1 MIMDS
6 LQDTHLKRRKV
17 EENSTSEGQ
26 PYDSMDDSADNLFE
40 DYETVATVPLPR
52 QSVKQRVVP
61 EKPNSS
67 SAHITQPTQII
78 SRSPE
83 TKPSVVQVAAS
94 SPVRVANPTSPA
106 WGKGTVGILANAI
119 APAGT
124 AFRPPTTITKLPVVE
139 ISDDDGGPIYRGGS
153 SDEESQGQ
161 DKVDI
166 KPSVFIKSAQKL
178 TAENAAVNRE
188 VDQSNSGVA
197 RFKEITS
204 SSFYKPIDNNKLKG
218 STLSN
223 SIYDSRNRDE
233 NVTSSRFAVSK
244 RSSDVMASS
253 YGGSSRPVKRPRQ
266 TEPAKAIPEPDIKID
281 DIEDYILRQKVE
293 RLQMVLPHHSILT
306 IRNSLVAKKGN
317 FDDACELL
325 TSQEQQ
331 PQEIDLTLS
340 GDDMSPTNPAKA
352 KKPSAK
358 QQLKAPVQSIQ
369 EKWTATQ
376 TLLRSN
382 QPMTSSPPQPAQN
395 KPRRRLVQGRKKPLQ
410 SVEARVR
417 PKSSSP
423 APTRNST
430 PVSDDSDSGIELES
444 ERDTEVQRKVLNF
457 MNTCS
462 IPDLVDIA
470 AISEN
475 AAKLLLSQKPF
486 HSLKAVRQVAD
497 DASRNKKK
505 TVKRLIGD
513 KIVDK
518 CIDMWTGYEAV
529 DKLVRQCEALGKPVA
544 DEMKKWGVDVFGTAR
559 DGELEVVNFD
569 DVTCEEKS
577 EVSMRDSGIGT
588 PISTTLSAD
597 EHSDVDAK
605 KILKNRNKNIFSPQP
620 EIMNEDVV
628 LKDYQ
633 IVGVN
638 WLSLL
643 FNQKLSCILADDM
656 GLGKTCQVIAFLAH
670 LFEKDIK
677 GPHLIVVPG
686 STLENW
692 LREFSVFCPRL
703 TVMPYYGMTYL
714 KFLIK
719 KQLITCL

>member
-1 MIMDS
+1 MDS
-6 LQDTHLKRRKV
+6 VQDIPWKRRKV
-17 EENSTSEGQ
+17 ENGYTSEGQ
-26 PYDSMDDSADNLFE
+26 PYDSLDDSGDNLFE
-40 DYETVATVPLPR
+40 DYETVATVPLPQ
-52 QSVKQRVVP
+52 QSSKRHSIP
-61 EKPNSS
+61 EKPCSS
-67 SAHITQPTQII
+67 SAHVTQPTQII
-78 SRSPE
+78 NRSTE
-83 TKPSVVQVAAS
+83 EKPSVVQVAAS
-94 SPVRVANPTSPA
+94 SPVRVASSTSPA
-106 WGKGTVGILANAI
+106 RGRGPVGILANAI

-124 AFRPPTTITKLPVVE
+124 TFRPPISITKPPIVE
-139 ISDDDGGPIYRGGS
+139 ISDDDEGPTYRGGS
-153 SDEESQGQ
+153 SDEDSQGQ
-161 DKVDI
+161 DNVDI
-166 KPSVFIKSAQKL
+166 KPSVFIQSAQKL
-178 TAENAAVNRE
+178 TAANATMNRE
-188 VDQSNSGVA
+188 VDHSKSGVA

-204 SSFYKPIDNNKLKG
+204 GSFYKPIENNKAKG

-223 SIYDSRNRDE
+223 SVYDSRNRDE
-233 NVTSSRFAVSK
+233 KVTTSRFAVSK
-244 RSSDVMASS
+244 RSADVMASA
-253 YGGSSRPVKRPRQ
+253 YGGLSRPVKRPCQ
-266 TEPAKAIPEPDIKID
+266 AVPAKALPEPDISLD
-281 DIEDYILRQKVE
+281 DIEDFILRQKVE
-293 RLQMVLPHHSILT
+293 RVQTVLPHHSILT
-306 IRNSLVAKKGN
+306 IRNSLMAKRGN

-325 TSQEQQ
+325 TSQEELSK
-331 PQEIDLTLS
+331 EIDLTLS
-340 GDDMSPTNPAKA
+340 GDDVSPTGPAKQ

-376 TLLRSN
+376 PLLKSS
-382 QPMTSSPPQPAQN
+382 QPVSSSPPETAQK
-395 KPRRRLVQGRKKPLQ
+395 KPRRRLVQGRKNPFPSTEIK
-410 SVEARVR
+410 VR

-423 APTRNST
+423 TPARNST
-430 PVSDDSDSGIELES
+430 PITDDSDSGVELDP

-462 IPDLVDIA
+462 VPDLVDIA
-470 AISEN
+470 GISEKI
-475 AAKLLLSQKPF
+475 ATLMLSQKPF
-486 HSLKAVRQVAD
+486 ASLKAVRQVTD
-497 DASRNKKK
+497 DVSGSKRK

-529 DKLVRQCEALGKPVA
+529 DNLVRQCEALGKPVA

-569 DVTCEEKS
+569 DVTCEVKS
-577 EVSMRDSGIGT
+577 EGSMRDSGIGT

-605 KILKNRNKNIFSPQP
+605 KTLKNRNKKWFSPQP

-643 FNQKLSCILADDM
+643 FKQKLSCILADDM

-670 LFEKDIK
+670 LFEKGIK

-703 TVMPYYGMTYL
+703 VVMPYYGMISLNFQVIQIT
-714 KFLIK
+714 K
-719 KQLITCL
+719 KNF